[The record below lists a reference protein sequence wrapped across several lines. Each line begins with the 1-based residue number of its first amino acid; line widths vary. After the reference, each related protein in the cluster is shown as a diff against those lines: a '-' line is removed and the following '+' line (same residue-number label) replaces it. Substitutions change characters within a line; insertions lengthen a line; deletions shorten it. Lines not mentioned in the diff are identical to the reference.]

1 MTNKR
6 YQTNGTTTVSVVCAI
21 VFCLFSFL
29 YLYAYQSDVM
39 AVAQHQLS
47 QGATSYNRFIG
58 ASLITFVLL
67 LIKWWVAHLLRL
79 NGRLHAL
86 SYFPSALLLT
96 LICDYRVDHNA
107 EHYLYCWTW
116 LAPLSLLVWLG
127 ISIFLRK
134 VMDYDSRAFDS
145 SLFSRSMWIN
155 LSVIGWMCFA
165 VATIS
170 GTDDAFHFRAHTE
183 RLLQE
188 GKFEEAARVGQES
201 LVTDPHLTML
211 RAYALSRRGELG
223 EAFFR
228 YPVVG
233 GSNALLPTTGEA
245 SCLMLP
251 ADSIFRH
258 VGAKP
263 LHPTTVLR
271 FIRTLQVT
279 RQATRAVADYHL
291 CALLADRNLKEFVRQ
306 LPRYYT
312 VNDSLP
318 RHYREALVLYVHLT
332 AHPSIVYHE
341 SVMETDYEDMQK
353 MERECPKAEE
363 RMLKIYKHYF
373 GTYWWY
379 FTYAKDFFSRPDA
392 D

>member
-127 ISIFLRK
+127 ISLFLRK

-170 GTDDAFHFRAHTE
+170 GTDDAFHFRAH
-183 RLLQE
+183 
-188 GKFEEAARVGQES
+188 
-201 LVTDPHLTML
+201 
-211 RAYALSRRGELG
+211 
-223 EAFFR
+223 
-228 YPVVG
+228 
-233 GSNALLPTTGEA
+233 
-245 SCLMLP
+245 
-251 ADSIFRH
+251 I
-258 VGAKP
+258 
-263 LHPTTVLR
+263 
-271 FIRTLQVT
+271 
-279 RQATRAVADYHL
+279 
-291 CALLADRNLKEFVRQ
+291 
-306 LPRYYT
+306 
-312 VNDSLP
+312 
-318 RHYREALVLYVHLT
+318 
-332 AHPSIVYHE
+332 
-341 SVMETDYEDMQK
+341 
-353 MERECPKAEE
+353 
-363 RMLKIYKHYF
+363 
-373 GTYWWY
+373 
-379 FTYAKDFFSRPDA
+379 
-392 D
+392 